1 MPARGVDRSG
11 AVPAVS
17 AAAVTR
23 SQALLVAAHGLKL
36 LLFVGVTSVLG
47 RRLAVADFAFIYL
60 LGAVYIVSQEILDLG
75 TTAIATRDIAAD
87 PARERGSLEAL
98 FALRR
103 LIAAVLLAAMLV
115 WAWQAEALA
124 TGQRSVLVLAAIG
137 VFLLHLHAYQ
147 PVFQVRQA
155 YGGALAV
162 GLGGHGLFL
171 LACLVALAG
180 GAGGV
185 VIGVLIV
192 AREAL
197 QALCSR
203 WLAVRMLGYRL
214 HPRGWPPGATALLRA
229 GWILGLAGICYK
241 AALYAGIFLFDPAG
255 PPDEA
260 GAFSAAHR
268 LLVPLADVAWI
279 FVVPLFASMSVALTH
294 DIADF
299 RLQVEAFARLLTGL
313 ALLAGVCGVALA
325 PTLLALFYG
334 QGALASSASTRVAF
348 QWLSLGAVF
357 ALATPVFVVSET
369 VQGRGRALLAIA
381 GTGLLFSL
389 LGSTWALPRHGAQGA
404 AVVLCLFQ
412 GGVWLVLAARALA
425 RGEVRL
431 DAGWLGYAAPA
442 LLLAALM
449 AALPAGPDSAGYL
462 VLACGGA
469 ALSLA
474 LLLRLPL
481 QRRCRARLA
490 ALPAHATSA
499 TDGPGAEEGRSR

>member
-1 MPARGVDRSG
+1 MSV
-11 AVPAVS
+11 
-17 AAAVTR
+17 AAVTR

-36 LLFVGVTSVLG
+36 LLFVAVTSLLG
-47 RRLAVADFAFIYL
+47 RRLAAADFAFIYL
-60 LGAVYIVSQEILDLG
+60 LGAVYIVSQEILDMG
-75 TTAIATRDIAAD
+75 TTAIATRDIATD
-87 PARERGSLEAL
+87 PTRERASLEAL

-103 LIAAVLLAAMLV
+103 LIAGVLLAAMLV
-115 WAWQAEALA
+115 WAWQAEALT
-124 TGQRSVLVLAAIG
+124 TGQRSVIVLAALG

-155 YGGALAV
+155 YGGALV
-162 GLGGHGLFL
+162 IGLGGHCLFL

-185 VIGVLIV
+185 EIGVLIV

-197 QALCSR
+197 QALGSR
-203 WLAVRMLGYRL
+203 WLAVRMLGRRL
-214 HPRGWPPGATALLRA
+214 RPGAWPPGAMALLRA

-241 AALYAGIFLFDPAG
+241 AALYAGLFLFDPAG
-255 PPDEA
+255 SPDEA
-260 GAFSAAHR
+260 GGFSAAHR

-294 DIADF
+294 DMATF

-325 PTLLALFYG
+325 PTLIAVFYG
-334 QGALASSASTRVAF
+334 DGGLAGSASTRSAF
-348 QWLSLGAVF
+348 QWLSVGAFF

-369 VQGRGRALLAIA
+369 VQGRARALLAIA
-381 GTGLLFSL
+381 GTGLLFSV

-412 GGVWLVLAARALA
+412 GGVWLVLMARALA
-425 RGEVRL
+425 RREIRF

-442 LLLAALM
+442 LVLAALLAAWPTGL
-449 AALPAGPDSAGYL
+449 ASAGS
-462 VLACGGA
+462 VALAFGWV
-469 ALSLA
+469 ALSLP

-481 QRRCRARLA
+481 QRRCRAGLA
-490 ALPAHATSA
+490 ALPAHATA
-499 TDGPGAEEGRSR
+499 VTDGAGADNGRPQ